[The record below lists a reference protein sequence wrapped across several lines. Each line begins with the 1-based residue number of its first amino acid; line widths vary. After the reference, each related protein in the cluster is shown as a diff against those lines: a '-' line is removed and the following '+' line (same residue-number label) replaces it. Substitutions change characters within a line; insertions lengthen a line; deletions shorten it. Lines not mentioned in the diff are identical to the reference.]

1 MNQNRIL
8 SCTHVVWESTSSVV
22 SQRLSGARACGGEA
36 RIGSERAI
44 IRSQTGGNGKNRR
57 VSPPYPRTGLRN
69 SSHGYQQIQFHGCES
84 LDGGQREQPV
94 LRECPAK
101 GIPHDGFRCVVR
113 PCAVPSSS
121 SGPFL
126 FGDLFDSCFAAPS
139 LADSDSDW
147 RAPTGYELV
156 EECGKGTSA
165 TVWRAIVK
173 STGEEVAIKNLDLE
187 SLTCSIDEIVREV
200 RLVSTRCSAAGC
212 RGCATVARPAHV
224 STFSLT
230 RPLSTLSSRR
240 IRCGRC
246 STRICYRCTALL
258 CMRSICGW

>member
-200 RLVSTRCSAAGC
+200 RIVSAC
-212 RGCATVARPAHV
+212 RPWSRRRSRRP
-224 STFSLT
+224 
-230 RPLSTLSSRR
+230 RPLPGFPLAVRLVSRR
-240 IRCGRC
+240 IRCVRC
-246 STRICYRCTALL
+246 SIQICYRCTALL
-258 CMRSICGW
+258 CMRIICGW